1 MRIFQFLNGHWLVLE
16 IKSVSLP
23 DLKSQIRSR
32 QKTLINKSRNFTENL
47 RASVNKKNQIGTLQT
62 RVCANCGEEKPLDK
76 DHYQV
81 VKGFKSGFSY
91 YCNVCNAP
99 KKRD

>member
-1 MRIFQFLNGHWLVLE
+1 MKTCLFMNGHLLVLE
-16 IKSVSLP
+16 IDVEFFLRW
-23 DLKSQIRSR
+23 KSQV
-32 QKTLINKSRNFTENL
+32 KFLLKMHTNKFVHIIENL
-47 RASVNKKNQIGTLQT
+47 RASVNKKNQIGKLQT

-81 VKGFKSGFSY
+81 IKSFKSGFSY

>member
-1 MRIFQFLNGHWLVLE
+1 MSYCLSMKEHLPVLE

-32 QKTLINKSRNFTENL
+32 QKMLNKKSRNFTENL
-47 RASVNKKNQIGTLQT
+47 RASVNKKNQIGKPQT
-62 RVCANCGEEKPLDK
+62 RVCSNCGEEKPLDK

-81 VKGFKSGFSY
+81 IKSFKSGFSY
-91 YCNVCNAP
+91 YCNTCNTP